1 MACIASFP
9 PRSYEECRAILREV
23 DMINPILALQLEF
36 CARTGLRIGDAGK
49 LKRKAF
55 YINGLLRDSISITQ
69 SKTFNKRVT
78 TGVNAA
84 KAKRQASMT
93 ISITGKTKE
102 EIMAEVEAKSQT
114 QLELTQREIDQIVA
128 EAKKASTI
136 TIGISDKIKDLIEE
150 AARLVGGN
158 NGDMDRLL
166 FESSVK
172 KGSPYSTQYINRIL
186 KVVAYKLKLNYPL
199 STHSFRKAF
208 ASFLV
213 RAQVNLPDVRDALG
227 HSSLL
232 VTNDYLK
239 SFNSNHEQIAL
250 KIDL

>member
-49 LKRKAF
+49 LKRKVF

-78 TGVNAA
+78 TGINAA

-102 EIMAEVEAKSQT
+102 EIMAEVEKRSQV
-114 QLELTQREIDQIVA
+114 QLELTQKEIDQIVA

-136 TIGISDKIKDLIEE
+136 TIGISDKIKELIEE
-150 AARLVGGN
+150 ALRLAGCDGE
-158 NGDMDRLL
+158 MDKLL

>member
-36 CARTGLRIGDAGK
+36 CARTGLRIGDSGN
-49 LKRKAF
+49 LRRKPF
-55 YINGLLRDSISITQ
+55 FINGQLRDSINVVT
-69 SKTFNKRVT
+69 SKAFNKRVT
-78 TGVNAA
+78 TGINAA
-84 KAKRQASMT
+84 KAKRQAAMT
-93 ISITGKTKE
+93 ISIVGKTRD
-102 EIMAEVEAKSQT
+102 EILAELDSKSQV
-114 QLELTQREIDQIVA
+114 QVELTQKEIDQITA

-136 TIGISDKIKDLIEE
+136 TIAINDKLKDLVNE
-150 AARLVGGN
+150 AIRLAGN
-158 NGDMDRLL
+158 ESNMDMLL

-186 KVVAYKLKLNYPL
+186 KVVAFNLKLNYPL

-227 HSSLL
+227 HSSIL
-232 VTNDYLK
+232 VTDHYLK
-239 SFNSNHEQIAL
+239 SFASNHEQIAQ